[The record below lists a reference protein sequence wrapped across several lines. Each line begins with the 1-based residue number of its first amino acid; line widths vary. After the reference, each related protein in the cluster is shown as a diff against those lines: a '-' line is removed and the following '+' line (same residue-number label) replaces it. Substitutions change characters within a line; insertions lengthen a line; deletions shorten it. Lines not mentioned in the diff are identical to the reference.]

1 MLATLAVASAAIP
14 SGGKTREAR
23 ITLLTTNDMHSHLDG
38 NGPDAMITPQVGDG
52 DPVLGS
58 AARLA
63 GAIKAIR
70 AEKAA
75 ACEPVLLVDA
85 GDFSSGTL
93 FHILSPSPV
102 SLMAPDVTFLP
113 LSVCPQLTP
122 SSLPGQSHG
131 ARGRAV
137 PHP

>member
-1 MLATLAVASAAIP
+1 MTSSWHASSAFLVLATLAVASAAIP

-113 LSVCPQLTP
+113 LSRFALN
-122 SSLPGQSHG
+122 
-131 ARGRAV
+131 
-137 PHP
+137 